1 MAFDAGSLLSFLK
14 LDTTGFSTGIT
25 SAVSKAQQ
33 FNKSMGKS
41 DKAIK
46 DMSSTAAG
54 LGKLMLTGLGFFV
67 AIKAVTGFVK
77 AVGDSIDAAADL
89 EKSMANVATLVDTSA
104 VNIDEL
110 TESVLDMTT
119 EVLKS
124 AEDLSAGL
132 YQVFSAGVSD
142 SSEAM
147 EVLRV
152 SAIAATAG
160 LSDTATSVDAIT
172 TILNAYGLE
181 ANRATDVS
189 DLLFQTVKLG
199 KTTFT
204 ELANAIGTVISPA
217 AAVGVELDELF
228 ATLATLTKGGI
239 DTRTA
244 TTALRATL
252 LSVLKPSDQA
262 KKKARELG
270 IEWNVQA
277 LKAKGL
283 IAFLGELR
291 EKTQGNAE
299 DITEIVPNVRALNA
313 VLATVG
319 EQWDELINIQGQF
332 EDRAEATVEAFEK
345 QSDTVKAQSERL
357 GLAIDKLSTKLGKLA
372 LPIKKITLSGLA
384 DFFENLADISERIE
398 LRRTIGQLKG
408 LNQTIQILS
417 KLRAREG
424 FFGPSAEE
432 IKELDIRINA
442 LSKEYNRLQERSV
455 LLINVMDKSKAS
467 VDAVKKSIESAR
479 SEILKFSA
487 PVEFGFSFGEFSIE
501 VEKFP
506 SVFDN
511 IAESGKE
518 AAEIIK
524 KTWERT
530 SDSIKEAFSD
540 LGIVPEFQFEQ
551 VVQDTLESFET
562 VSREL
567 DKRGDLT
574 VEKAA
579 KIRQALI
586 DKLKELSAEAAESG
600 FIIDDEQVA
609 RVEQLLNELGDSAL
623 RTSSKVLIDTEKLAD
638 ATTVTIEKG
647 VFDVN
652 RFITETATE
661 SINSFKDIGLNLT
674 STLAADFSRM
684 ADAHVQTW
692 KEATFEL
699 SDINSEYTTSFINEL
714 DKQLDGYDAF
724 ARSMKAKAAEL
735 SQILEA
741 ASSFPGQVTSFDVP
755 GGNRGLQSFIAA
767 STKEQAPNIPIFDR
781 GTLSVPQ
788 TGIAQVEEGEMIIPA
803 AQNPFNPANDNR
815 TFNIDMSSSQ
825 NIDEFE
831 QERRLINILQLA
843 TENRL

>member
-1 MAFDAGSLLSFLK
+1 MAFNAGSLLSFLK
-14 LDTTGFSTGIT
+14 LDTTGFSTGLS
-25 SAVSKAQQ
+25 SARNQTNQ
-33 FNKSMGKS
+33 FNTSINRS
-41 DKAIK
+41 DRAVQG
-46 DMSSTAAG
+46 MSSSAAG

-67 AIKAVTGFVK
+67 AVKAVTGFVS
-77 AVGDSIDAAADL
+77 AIGDSIDAAADL

-110 TESVLDMTT
+110 TESVLEMTT

-124 AEDLSAGL
+124 AEDLSTGL
-132 YQVFSAGVSD
+132 YQVFSAGVTD

-160 LSDTATSVDAIT
+160 LSATATSVDAIT

-181 ANRATDVS
+181 SSQATDVS

-199 KTTFT
+199 KTTFS

-262 KKKARELG
+262 KKKAKELG

-332 EDRAEATVEAFEK
+332 EDRAGSTIRAFEK
-345 QSDTVKAQSERL
+345 QADTVKLQSERL
-357 GLAIDKLSTKLGKLA
+357 GLAIDKLSTKFGELL
-372 LPIKKITLSGLA
+372 LPIKKVIVSGLA
-384 DFFENLADISERIE
+384 DFFESLAGSSERIE
-398 LRRTIGQLKG
+398 LRRIIGELKEI
-408 LNQTIQILS
+408 NQTVQALS
-417 KLRAREG
+417 KLRG
-424 FFGPSAEE
+424 LFGLSAKE
-432 IKELDIRINA
+432 IKLLDIRINA
-442 LSKEYNRLQERSV
+442 LSKEYQRLQERSV
-455 LLINVMDKSKAS
+455 LLVNVMDKSKAS
-467 VDAVKKSIESAR
+467 VEAVKKSIESAR
-479 SEILKFSA
+479 LEILKFSA

-506 SVFDN
+506 SIFDN

-518 AAEIIK
+518 AAETIR

-530 SDSIKEAFSD
+530 ADSIKEAFSD

-551 VVQDTLESFET
+551 VVQDTLKSFET
-562 VSREL
+562 VSNEL

-600 FIIDDEQVA
+600 FIIDEEKVA
-609 RVEQLLNELGDSAL
+609 RVGQLLNELGDAAL
-623 RTSSKVLIDTEKLAD
+623 RTSGQVKFDTEKLAD

-674 STLAADFSRM
+674 STLAADFSNM
-684 ADAHVQTW
+684 ATAHVEVW
-692 KEATFEL
+692 KSAIVLLQEE
-699 SDINSEYTTSFINEL
+699 DIKYTSFFQSEL
-714 DKQLDGYDAF
+714 DKREDGFDEF
-724 ARSMKAKAAEL
+724 TRNLQAKAIATANSINALLGESL
-735 SQILEA
+735 SPLVPI
-741 ASSFPGQVTSFDVP
+741 PVFD
-755 GGNRGLQSFIAA
+755 
-767 STKEQAPNIPIFDR
+767 K

-815 TFNIDMSSSQ
+815 TFNIDMTSSQ

-831 QERRLINILQLA
+831 QERRLFNVLQLA
-843 TENRL
+843 SENRL

>member
-14 LDTTGFSTGIT
+14 LDTTGFSAGIT
-25 SAVSKAQQ
+25 SAVGKAQQ
-33 FNKSMGKS
+33 FNRSLGKT
-41 DKAIK
+41 DKQVKA
-46 DMSSTAAG
+46 MSNSAAG

-67 AIKAVTGFVK
+67 AFKAVTGFVG
-77 AVGDSIDAAADL
+77 AIGDSIDAAADL

-110 TESVLDMTT
+110 TESVLEMTT

-132 YQVFSAGVSD
+132 YQVFSAGVTD
-142 SSEAM
+142 SAEAM

-181 ANRATDVS
+181 ASRATDVS

-199 KTTFT
+199 KTTFS

-252 LSVLKPSDQA
+252 LSVLKPTDQA

-277 LKAKGL
+277 LKAQGL

-319 EQWDELINIQGQF
+319 AQWDELINIQGQF
-332 EDRAEATVEAFEK
+332 EDRAGATIQAFGEIA
-345 QSDTVKAQSERL
+345 DTVKSQSERL
-357 GLAIDKLSTKLGKLA
+357 GLAIDKLSTKFGGLFLS
-372 LPIKKITLSGLA
+372 IKKVTVTGLA
-384 DFFENLADISERIE
+384 DFFEGADSTIEKFISGPLTRAEEAINNLFEGRRISRTGVDLMIAKVEGFTLALKTADIDLAQFFSKTISEQQRLIQA
-398 LRRTIGQLKG
+398 LG
-408 LNQTIQILS
+408 LPETLI
-417 KLRAREG
+417 
-424 FFGPSAEE
+424 P
-432 IKELDIRINA
+432 KELKLGVESLVKA
-442 LSKEYNRLQERSV
+442 TEEASKE
-455 LLINVMDKSKAS
+455 
-467 VDAVKKSIESAR
+467 
-479 SEILKFSA
+479 
-487 PVEFGFSFGEFSIE
+487 
-501 VEKFP
+501 
-506 SVFDN
+506 
-511 IAESGKE
+511 
-518 AAEIIK
+518 II

-551 VVQDTLESFET
+551 VVQDTLQSFET

-623 RTSSKVLIDTEKLAD
+623 RTSSKVTIDTEKLAD
-638 ATTVTIEKG
+638 ATTVKIEKG

-652 RFITETATE
+652 RFITETATG
-661 SINSFKDIGLNLT
+661 SINSFKDVGLNLT
-674 STLAADFSRM
+674 STLAADFSNM
-684 ADAHVQTW
+684 ATAHVEAW
-692 KEATFEL
+692 KSAIVLLQEEDTK
-699 SDINSEYTTSFINEL
+699 YTSSFQSEL
-714 DKQLDGYDAF
+714 DKREDGFDEF
-724 ARSMKAKAAEL
+724 TRNLQAKAIATANSINALLQRTE
-735 SQILEA
+735 S
-741 ASSFPGQVTSFDVP
+741 PPVP
-755 GGNRGLQSFIAA
+755 
-767 STKEQAPNIPIFDR
+767 IPVFDR

-815 TFNIDMSSSQ
+815 TFNIDMTSNQ
-825 NIDEFE
+825 IVDEFE
-831 QERRLINILQLA
+831 QERRLLNMLELA
-843 TENRL
+843 AENRL

>member
-14 LDTTGFSTGIT
+14 LDTTGFSAGIT
-25 SAVSKAQQ
+25 KAIGKATQ

-41 DKAIK
+41 DQAVKE
-46 DMSSTAAG
+46 MSSTAAG
-54 LGKLMLTGLGFFV
+54 LGKLMLTGLGFLV
-67 AIKAVTGFVK
+67 AAKAVTGFVK
-77 AVGDSIDAAADL
+77 AVGNSINAAADL

-132 YQVFSAGVSD
+132 YQVFSAGVTD
-142 SSEAM
+142 SAEAM

-181 ANRATDVS
+181 ASQATDVS

-199 KTTFT
+199 KTTFS

-332 EDRAEATVEAFEK
+332 EDRAGATIQAFGEIA
-345 QSDTVKAQSERL
+345 DTVKSQSERL
-357 GLAIDKLSTKLGKLA
+357 GLAIDRLSAKFGGLFLS
-372 LPIKKITLSGLA
+372 IKKVIVSGLA
-384 DFFENLADISERIE
+384 DFIEDVNLEIEKAISGPLTRAEEAINNLFEGRRISRTGVDLMIAKVEGFTLALKTADIDLAQFFSKTISEQQRLIQA
-398 LRRTIGQLKG
+398 LG
-408 LNQTIQILS
+408 LPETLI
-417 KLRAREG
+417 
-424 FFGPSAEE
+424 P
-432 IKELDIRINA
+432 KELKLGVESLVKA
-442 LSKEYNRLQERSV
+442 TEEASKE
-455 LLINVMDKSKAS
+455 
-467 VDAVKKSIESAR
+467 
-479 SEILKFSA
+479 
-487 PVEFGFSFGEFSIE
+487 
-501 VEKFP
+501 
-506 SVFDN
+506 
-511 IAESGKE
+511 
-518 AAEIIK
+518 II

-551 VVQDTLESFET
+551 VVQDTLQSFET

-674 STLAADFSRM
+674 STLAADFSNM
-684 ADAHVQTW
+684 ANAHVQTW

-699 SDINSEYTTSFINEL
+699 SDINSEYTTSFVNEL
-714 DKQLDGYDAF
+714 DKQSDGYDAF
-724 ARSMKAKAAEL
+724 VRSMKAKAAEL
-735 SQILEA
+735 SQILKA
-741 ASSFPGQVTSFDVP
+741 ASSFPGQVTSFEVP
-755 GGNRGLQSFIAA
+755 GNNRGLQGFIEA
-767 STKEQAPNIPIFDR
+767 STREQAPNIPIFDK

-815 TFNIDMSSSQ
+815 TFNIDMTSNQ
-825 NIDEFE
+825 IVDEFE
-831 QERRLINILQLA
+831 QERRLLNILEFA
-843 TENRL
+843 AENRL